1 MAAPRK
7 ADSET
12 ARTAKAVLASAACV
26 TVLADR
32 ESDIYAGWATL
43 PGDNFHLL
51 TRVMHD
57 RAVADGGTL
66 ASAVAGF
73 IFETTHPVDFLAI
86 AKRTASSA
94 VLSLGFGTVEIRR
107 PARPGMK
114 DLASRCD

>member
-1 MAAPRK
+1 
-7 ADSET
+7 
-12 ARTAKAVLASAACV
+12 
-26 TVLADR
+26 
-32 ESDIYAGWATL
+32 
-43 PGDNFHLL
+43 
-51 TRVMHD
+51 MHD

-73 IFETTHPVDFLAI
+73 SFATTHPVDFLAT

-114 DLASRCD
+114 DLVKSVRLTLIGVLERTPPAGAGSRRSIGAC